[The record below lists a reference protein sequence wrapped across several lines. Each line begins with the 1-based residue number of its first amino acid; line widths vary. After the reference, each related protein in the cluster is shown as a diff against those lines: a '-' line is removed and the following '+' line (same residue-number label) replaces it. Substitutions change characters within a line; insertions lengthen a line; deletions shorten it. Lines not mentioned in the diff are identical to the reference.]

1 MVVLIDLPAFGCPT
15 RLVWYKRG
23 QLCLDIDCT
32 VRLFTEEGARVGAP
46 HMFVSNRAGRR
57 VTEQIGRF
65 AWSALELA
73 RELGCNWNTVN
84 DAVVAYGETLVDI
97 PGRFGAVEVL
107 RLDEVIYARRGPFH
121 RQVFSTSIT
130 DMGTDRL
137 LDVVPGHSGRGAREW
152 LEA

>member
-1 MVVLIDLPAFGCPT
+1 
-15 RLVWYKRG
+15 
-23 QLCLDIDCT
+23 
-32 VRLFTEEGARVGAP
+32 
-46 HMFVSNRAGRR
+46 MFVSNRAGRR

-137 LDVVPGHSGRGAREW
+137 LTSFLVTAVGAPGSDSRPEREEFEPWSAGPTWISRGPAA
-152 LEA
+152 LSLI